1 MDITQLFHK
10 RMRPGYIISLAALLL
25 AAFTFGSCS
34 RAAYPGDASV
44 TEGAITFRA
53 GIELTHSDPSTKA
66 LNTNTAFSEGDQFT
80 VFGRRTGEG
89 RNTRI
94 FYKDDAPDPSGN
106 FQGVTVTR
114 GASEWTY
121 SPLSY
126 WYWVNESNF
135 YDFIAV
141 HPYNAPAERMMEDGE
156 DIPGYMA
163 VKSQYTISTDSHD
176 LLMAATRRQG
186 HVADRTAPVNLVFNH
201 MLCAVKVI
209 VTNESATTDLTLT
222 SVSVNNIIQ
231 SAYAKMTIDSGG
243 NPEYYW
249 IDSQRTGA
257 NVSIFTGSE
266 ELEPDENYA
275 TEFHLLIPG
284 DLADTIDGSLAPE
297 EGDADY
303 ETKLEA
309 YESKVPRLNVGFT
322 VNDTP
327 LTPSILLKD
336 IQRTKYDTE
345 DPITVWEPG
354 IRYTYHIGIRL
365 DGGIVVRVVTTEWD
379 EIEAETPGLLIE

>member
-1 MDITQLFHK
+1 
-10 RMRPGYIISLAALLL
+10 MRPGYIISLAALLL

-34 RAAYPGDASV
+34 RAAYPGNSSV

-94 FYKDDAPDPSGN
+94 FYKDDDPDPSGN

-141 HPYNAPAERMMEDGE
+141 HPYDAPAERMMEDGE

-163 VKSQYTISTDSHD
+163 VKSQYTINTDSHD

-243 NPEYYW
+243 QPEYYW

-257 NVSIFTGSE
+257 DVSIFAGSQAIAHGN
-266 ELEPDENYA
+266 DYS

-303 ETKLEA
+303 ETKLAE
-309 YESKVPRLNVGFT
+309 YEGKIPHLNVGFT
-322 VNDTP
+322 VNAVQYTP
-327 LTPSILLKD
+327 YILLKD

-345 DPITVWEPG
+345 NPISVWEPG

-365 DGGIVVRVVTTEWD
+365 DGGIIVRVVTTKWD
-379 EIEAETPGLLIE
+379 DIEAETPGLLIE

>member
-1 MDITQLFHK
+1 
-10 RMRPGYIISLAALLL
+10 MRPGYIISLAALLL

-34 RAAYPGDASV
+34 RAAYPGDTSDNG
-44 TEGAITFRA
+44 GAITFRA
-53 GIELTHSDPSTKA
+53 GIELVQSEPSTKA
-66 LNTNTAFSEGDQFT
+66 LNTNTTFTEGDKFT

-141 HPYNAPAERMMEDGE
+141 HPYDAPAERMMEDGE

-243 NPEYYW
+243 QPEYYW

-257 NVSIFTGSE
+257 DVSIFAGSQAIAHGN
-266 ELEPDENYA
+266 DYS

-284 DLADTIDGSLAPE
+284 DLADTIDGSLTPK
-297 EGDADY
+297 EGDANY
-303 ETKLEA
+303 ETKLAE
-309 YESKVPRLNVGFT
+309 YEGKIPHLNVGFT
-322 VNDTP
+322 VNAVQYTP
-327 LTPSILLKD
+327 FILLKD

-345 DPITVWEPG
+345 DPISVWEPG

-365 DGGIVVRVVTTEWD
+365 DGGIIVRVVTTKWD

>member
-1 MDITQLFHK
+1 MK
-10 RMRPGYIISLAALLL
+10 PGYIISLAALLL
-25 AAFTFGSCS
+25 AAFTFEGCS
-34 RAAYPGDASV
+34 RAAYPGDTSDNG
-44 TEGAITFRA
+44 GAITFRA

-66 LNTNTAFSEGDQFT
+66 LNTNTTFTEGDKFT

-141 HPYNAPAERMMEDGE
+141 HPYTAPAERMMEDGE

-243 NPEYYW
+243 QPEYYW

-257 NVSIFTGSE
+257 DVSIFAGSQAIAHGN
-266 ELEPDENYA
+266 DYS

-303 ETKLEA
+303 ETKLAE
-309 YESKVPRLNVGFT
+309 YEGKIPHLNVGFT
-322 VNDTP
+322 VNAVQYTP
-327 LTPSILLKD
+327 YILLKD

-345 DPITVWEPG
+345 NPISVWEPG

-365 DGGIVVRVVTTEWD
+365 DGGIIVRVVTTEWD

>member
-1 MDITQLFHK
+1 MK
-10 RMRPGYIISLAALLL
+10 PGYIISLAAMLL
-25 AAFTFGSCS
+25 AAFTLGSCS
-34 RAAYPGDASV
+34 KQAYPGDSSE
-44 TEGAITFRA
+44 TGGAIAFRA
-53 GIELTHSDPSTKA
+53 GIELAHSEPSTKA
-66 LNTNTAFSEGDQFT
+66 LNTNTTFTEGDKFT

-94 FYKDDAPDPSGN
+94 FYKDDATDPSGN
-106 FQGVTVTR
+106 FQSVVVTR
-114 GASEWTY
+114 EASDWTY

-141 HPYNAPAERMMEDGE
+141 HPHDAPAERMMEDGA

-163 VKSQYTISTDSHD
+163 VKSQYSLSTHSHD
-176 LLMAATRRQG
+176 LLMAATRRYG
-186 HVADRTAPVNLVFNH
+186 HVADRTSPVNLVFNH

-209 VTNESATTDLTLT
+209 VTNESANTDLTLT
-222 SVSVNNIIQ
+222 SVSVDNIIQ

-243 NPEYYW
+243 DPEYYW
-249 IDSQRTGA
+249 IDSQRTG
-257 NVSIFTGSE
+257 VDVGIFSGSQAITHG
-266 ELEPDENYA
+266 DDYS

-284 DLADTIDGSLAPE
+284 DLSDTIDGSLAPE
-297 EGDADY
+297 EGEADY
-303 ETKLEA
+303 ESKLAA
-309 YESKVPRLNVGFT
+309 YEGKVPHLKIGFT
-322 VNDTP
+322 VNDVP
-327 LTPSILLKD
+327 FAPSVLLKD

-345 DPITVWEPG
+345 DPISVWEPG

-365 DGGIVVRVVTTEWD
+365 DGGIIIRVVTTEWD